1 MSFCQR
7 SNAHY
12 RYRCTY
18 LLINPQQVKT
28 GKKTNIILYRQMSR
42 WIDEQKVKYAQVF
55 DFLEHAIF
63 IVFFISA
70 KGLCHKRD
78 E

>member
-1 MSFCQR
+1 
-7 SNAHY
+7 
-12 RYRCTY
+12 
-18 LLINPQQVKT
+18 
-28 GKKTNIILYRQMSR
+28 MSR

-55 DFLEHAIF
+55 DVLEHAIF
-63 IVFFISA
+63 IVFCISA

>member
-1 MSFCQR
+1 M
-7 SNAHY
+7 
-12 RYRCTY
+12 
-18 LLINPQQVKT
+18 
-28 GKKTNIILYRQMSR
+28 GR

-63 IVFFISA
+63 IVICISA